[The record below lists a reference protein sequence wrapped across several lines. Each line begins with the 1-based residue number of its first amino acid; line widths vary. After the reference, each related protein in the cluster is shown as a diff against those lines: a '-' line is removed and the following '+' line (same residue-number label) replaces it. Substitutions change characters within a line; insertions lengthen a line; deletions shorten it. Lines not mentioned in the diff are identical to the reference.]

1 MLWSLTKAHHAGFD
15 VDRTALDELR
25 AWSLEPM
32 HFEKPINRESTTVLQ
47 TLAGNI
53 DTINAL
59 FIGDQIADKKQ
70 SSVFS
75 KALVE
80 NQENDGSWKPCGQLP
95 NQKRS
100 KAETRQVTTLWTTL
114 ILAQQNIKPKNI
126 QAIEQIIENDSPES
140 TEWLTARMLLARERG
155 ESSVQNTLI
164 QELIKRQHH
173 DGGWGWLSSEQSD
186 ALGTGMALYALKR
199 SSYPES
205 SYDPSAIRARA
216 ARATHYL
223 TETQE
228 PNGSWIV
235 MGTKNKTRNRPTE
248 TATFWGTAWAVI
260 ALLQD

>member
-1 MLWSLTKAHHAGFD
+1 MTSYYLLVIPIAIGILAGGFL
-15 VDRTALDELR
+15 AFYP
-25 AWSLEPM
+25 EP
-32 HFEKPINRESTTVLQ
+32 EKSTTNL
-47 TLAGNI
+47 TP
-53 DTINAL
+53 
-59 FIGDQIADKKQ
+59 
-70 SSVFS
+70 S
-75 KALVE
+75 KL
-80 NQENDGSWKPCGQLP
+80 
-95 NQKRS
+95 
-100 KAETRQVTTLWTTL
+100 
-114 ILAQQNIKPKNI
+114 
-126 QAIEQIIENDSPES
+126 IENDSPES
-140 TEWLTARMLLARERG
+140 TEWLTAHMLLARERG
-155 ESSVQNTLI
+155 ESNVQKTLI